1 MLTPGSV
8 IAFHDHDTGVF
19 TDPAPGSDY
28 SPGKI
33 PQVPQESRNKEPSMT
48 ETIIKHRYQSVLVGC
63 LELQVS
69 DRGVRSISFISQG
82 GPPEDSPH
90 HPIMLRLIG
99 ELNEYFAGTRK
110 EFSVP
115 LDPDGGT
122 GFQRSVWEE
131 LTRIPYGE
139 TRSYGDIA
147 SSVGNPRAARAVGL
161 ANKSN
166 TIPILIPCHR
176 VIRGNGG
183 LGGYGS
189 GIHVK
194 RKLLALEGIVL

>member
-1 MLTPGSV
+1 
-8 IAFHDHDTGVF
+8 
-19 TDPAPGSDY
+19 
-28 SPGKI
+28 
-33 PQVPQESRNKEPSMT
+33 MT
-48 ETIIKHRYQSVLVGC
+48 ETILKHRYESGLVGC

-69 DRGVRSISFISQG
+69 DRGVRSISFVPQS
-82 GPPEDSPH
+82 GPGEDSPR

-99 ELNEYFAGTRK
+99 ELDEYFAGTRR

-166 TIPILIPCHR
+166 NIPILIPCHR

-189 GIHVK
+189 GIHIK
-194 RKLLALEGIVL
+194 RKLLALEGISL